1 MKNLLLLTAS
11 IIALNAAAP
20 AFGADLGAQPVFTKA
35 QPPLVLPP
43 AIYDWTGLYI
53 GINGGWAS
61 SNNCW
66 DLSAIAP
73 EGCHDASGATV
84 GGQVGYRW
92 QIFNLVYGVE
102 AQGNW
107 ANFSGSNVSTAV
119 VPTVSNRTRIDAF
132 GLFTGQIGYA
142 FNNVLLFAKGGA
154 AVTSNSYQISLA
166 STGAEF
172 ARSDNLRWG
181 GALGAGLEVSFAP
194 SWSFGVEYD
203 HLFMQ
208 DNDIIFPSTGGF
220 SDRIRQ
226 DVDLVTV
233 RLNYKFGP
241 GFTR

>member
-20 AFGADLGAQPVFTKA
+20 AFGADLAAQPVFTKA
-35 QPPLVLPP
+35 PPPLVLPP

-53 GINGGWAS
+53 GINGGWGS
-61 SNNCW
+61 SHNCW
-66 DLSAIAP
+66 DFAATTP
-73 EGCHDASGATV
+73 EGCHDANGATV

-92 QIFNLVYGVE
+92 QVFNVVYGVE

-107 ANFSGSNVSTAV
+107 ANFSGSNISAV
-119 VPTVSNRTRIDAF
+119 FPSDSNRTKIDAF
-132 GLFTGQIGYA
+132 GLFTGQIGYS

-154 AVTSNSYQISLA
+154 AVTNNSYQLSTA
-166 STGAEF
+166 ATGAEF

-181 GALGAGLEVSFAP
+181 GALGAGLEVGFAP
-194 SWSFGVEYD
+194 NWSFGVEYD

-208 DNDIIFPSTGGF
+208 DNDIIFTASGG
-220 SDRIRQ
+220 SGDRIQQ

-233 RLNYKFGP
+233 RLNYKFSP
-241 GFTR
+241 AVTRY